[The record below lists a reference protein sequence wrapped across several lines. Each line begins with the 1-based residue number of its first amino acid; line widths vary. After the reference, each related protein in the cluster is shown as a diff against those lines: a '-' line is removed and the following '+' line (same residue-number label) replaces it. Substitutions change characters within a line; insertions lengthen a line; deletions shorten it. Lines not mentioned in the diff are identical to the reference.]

1 MCFPAIVTCVPDMQ
15 ITFVLLLSCLHVT
28 CRSVCVLLSVSDFT
42 INSNILSEF
51 GLNQEICPSTP
62 NVLSVQGE
70 PGGPGPKVRS
80 CLYGKL
86 WNACQS
92 C

>member
-1 MCFPAIVTCVPDMQ
+1 MIERN
-15 ITFVLLLSCLHVT
+15 VLPSNGAMWTRHADQ
-28 CRSVCVLLSVSDFT
+28 SVSCCQYQT
-42 INSNILSEF
+42 LKSAVILSEF
-51 GLNQEICPSTP
+51 GLNQELGPSTT

-70 PGGPGPKVRS
+70 PGVPGPKVRS

-86 WNACQS
+86 WNARQS